1 MEKLNEQELID
12 DKYLIQEKLGFG
24 GQTNAFLVKDKKNDE
39 LYVAKV
45 KKEYDKYY
53 DNEIKILNELKKYNN
68 PFIINIKDSGV
79 GDIIRNNRETKKR
92 KYCILEYAPNGNVFD
107 YIYCKRSGLGELHT
121 KIIFKSILEAV
132 RFCHEHNICHRDIKL
147 ENILLDK
154 DFNPKICDF
163 SFACENASD
172 LKSNL
177 GTSGYKPPEVS
188 KSKQY
193 DGFKVDIFC
202 LGVTLMILVTG
213 NPGFDKA
220 TKIDKKYHM
229 IMQKKYDEYWQMVES
244 QTPGIKFSQEFKD
257 LYIKM
262 INYNPQQRPTVEE
275 VLKHEWFKEIND
287 MNEEQINDLKNK
299 VKEEFIKLINSVK
312 EYSQKEI
319 IAAERISKGS
329 FYNVRGFS
337 DNYDKFFYNDM
348 KPKKLMTP
356 MNMNTCIKIKGYVEP
371 IKFMNLL
378 THRISD
384 KFGDNCFIE
393 TGKERLKL
401 NIIFE
406 EENEEENND
415 EERNNED
422 DEDEEESNEYGL
434 MLQLYKSND
443 EYLLRFIQSEGKRKQ
458 FLDKYEAI
466 SKLVEDILC

>member
-45 KKEYDKYY
+45 QKEYDKYN

-132 RFCHEHNICHRDIKL
+132 RFCHQHNICHRDIKL

-163 SFACENASD
+163 GFACENTSD

-177 GTSGYKPPEVS
+177 GLSEYKPPEVS

-229 IMQKKYDEYWQMVES
+229 IMQKKYEEYWQMVES

-329 FYNVRGFS
+329 FYNTRGFS
-337 DNYDKFFYNDM
+337 DNYDKFFYNNM

-406 EENEEENND
+406 EEENND
-415 EERNNED
+415 EEGNNKD

>member
-12 DKYLIQEKLGFG
+12 DKYLIKEKLGFG
-24 GQTNAFLVKDKKNDE
+24 GQVNAFLVKDKKNDE

-68 PFIINIKDSGV
+68 PFIINIIDSGE
-79 GDIIRNNRETKKR
+79 GDIITNNRETKKR

-163 SFACENASD
+163 GFACENTSD

-177 GTSGYKPPEVS
+177 GSSEYKPPEVS

-213 NPGFDKA
+213 NPGFNKA

-275 VLKHEWFKEIND
+275 VLKHKWFKEIND

-299 VKEEFIKLINSVK
+299 VKEEFIKLINTVK

-319 IAAERISKGS
+319 KAAERISKGS
-329 FYNVRGFS
+329 LYNVRGFS
-337 DNYDKFFYNDM
+337 DNYDKFFYNNM

-378 THRISD
+378 TNRISD

-458 FLDKYEAI
+458 FLDKFEAI

>member
-1 MEKLNEQELID
+1 MEKSNEQELID
-12 DKYLIQEKLGFG
+12 DKYVIQEKIGFG
-24 GQTNAFLVKDKKNDE
+24 GQANAFLVKDKKNDE

-45 KKEYDKYY
+45 EKEYDKFI
-53 DNEIKILNELKKYNN
+53 DTEIEILNKLKQYNN
-68 PFIINIKDSGV
+68 QSIINIIYSGE

-92 KYCILEYAPNGNVFD
+92 KYCILEYAPNGNIFD
-107 YIYCKRSGLGELHT
+107 YIYCKRRGLGEQYT
-121 KIIFKSILEAV
+121 KIIFKKIIEAV
-132 RFCHEHNICHRDIKL
+132 KFCHEHNICHRDIKL

-163 SFACENASD
+163 GFACENVSD
-172 LKSNL
+172 LNKNL

-213 NPGFDKA
+213 NPGFNKA
-220 TKIDKKYHM
+220 TRIDKKYHM
-229 IMQKKYDEYWQMVES
+229 IMQKKYDEYWHMVET
-244 QTPGIKFSQEFKD
+244 QTDIIFSQEFKD

-262 INYNPQQRPTVEE
+262 INYNPQQRPTAEE

-287 MNEEQINDLKNK
+287 MNEEQINDLENK
-299 VKEEFIKLINSVK
+299 VKEEFIKLKDAVK
-312 EYSQKEI
+312 DYSQKEI
-319 IAAERISKGS
+319 QAAERISKGS
-329 FYNVRGFS
+329 FYNTRGFS
-337 DNYDKFFYNDM
+337 DNYDKFFYNNM

-356 MNMNTCIKIKGYVEP
+356 MNMNMCIKIKGYVEP

-378 THRISD
+378 THKISD

-406 EENEEENND
+406 EEENEEVNND
-415 EERNNED
+415 GEGNNEE

-443 EYLLRFIQSEGKRKQ
+443 EYLLRFIQSEGERKQ
-458 FLDKYEAI
+458 FLDKFEAI

>member
-45 KKEYDKYY
+45 QKEYDKYN

-68 PFIINIKDSGV
+68 PFIINIIDSGE

-107 YIYCKRSGLGELHT
+107 YIYCKRSGLGELYT
-121 KIIFKSILEAV
+121 KIIFKTILEAV
-132 RFCHEHNICHRDIKL
+132 RFCHQHNICHRYIKL

-163 SFACENASD
+163 GFACENTSD

-177 GTSGYKPPEVS
+177 GSSEYKPPEVS

-213 NPGFDKA
+213 NPGFNKA
-220 TKIDKKYHM
+220 TRIDKKYHM
-229 IMQKKYDEYWQMVES
+229 IMQKKYEEYWQMVES

-287 MNEEQINDLKNK
+287 MNEEQINALKNK
-299 VKEEFIKLINSVK
+299 VKEEFIKLINTVK

-319 IAAERISKGS
+319 KAAERISKGS

>member
-45 KKEYDKYY
+45 QKEYDKYN

-68 PFIINIKDSGV
+68 PFIINIIDSGE

-107 YIYCKRSGLGELHT
+107 YIYCKRSGLGELYT
-121 KIIFKSILEAV
+121 KIIFKTILEAV
-132 RFCHEHNICHRDIKL
+132 RFCHQHNICHRYIKL

-163 SFACENASD
+163 GFACENTSD

-177 GTSGYKPPEVS
+177 GSSEYKPPEVS

-213 NPGFDKA
+213 NPGFNKA
-220 TKIDKKYHM
+220 TRIDKKYHM
-229 IMQKKYDEYWQMVES
+229 IMQKKYEEYWQMVES

-299 VKEEFIKLINSVK
+299 VKEEFIKLINTVK

-319 IAAERISKGS
+319 KAAERISKGS

-337 DNYDKFFYNDM
+337 DNYDKFFYNNM